1 MRYMSN
7 TVVAE
12 VRRYRLQVRNQL
24 DRQAYEAAWQDSLA
38 HEPGPF
44 RRQHGVGIRVCCSNR
59 SGNAA

>member
-44 RRQHGVGIRVCCSNR
+44 RRQHGVGIRVCC
-59 SGNAA
+59 